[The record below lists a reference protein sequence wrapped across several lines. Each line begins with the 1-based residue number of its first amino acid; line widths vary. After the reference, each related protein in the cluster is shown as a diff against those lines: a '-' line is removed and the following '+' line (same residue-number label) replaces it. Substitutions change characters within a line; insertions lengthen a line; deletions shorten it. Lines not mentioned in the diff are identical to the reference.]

1 MKAEPPIRVLVAD
14 DHPIYRQGL
23 AETISRR
30 VDLELVGEAESGSD
44 ALELIQKLNPDV
56 AVIDMKMPGLGGME
70 VARAILEADLPTQ
83 VLFLSGYLESATVYE
98 AVQAGARG
106 YISKDHDAEMI
117 CEAIAAV
124 AGGQM
129 VLAPEVQEA
138 IAKEIR
144 LRTEGARSS
153 LSKRECEI
161 LAMTAEGRS
170 AADIAD
176 RLYLSP
182 ATVKTHLQRT
192 YQKLGVSDRAAAV
205 AEALRRGLL
214 D

>member
-1 MKAEPPIRVLVAD
+1 MNQIRVLVAD
-14 DHPIYRQGL
+14 DHPVYREGL

-30 VDLELVGEAESGSD
+30 VDLELVAEAESGSD
-44 ALELIQKLNPDV
+44 ALELIQKLSPDV

-70 VARAILEADLPTQ
+70 VARAVLEAELPTR
-83 VLFLSGYLESATVYE
+83 VLFLSGYVESATVYE

-129 VLAPEVQEA
+129 VLAPEIQEA
-138 IAKEIR
+138 IAEEIR
-144 LRTEGARSS
+144 RRTEDAPRS
-153 LSKRECEI
+153 LSRREREI
-161 LAMTAEGRS
+161 LAITAEGKS
-170 AADIAD
+170 AAEVAD

-182 ATVKTHLQRT
+182 ATVKTHLQRI

>member
-1 MKAEPPIRVLVAD
+1 MNAEAQIRVVVAD
-14 DHPIYRQGL
+14 DHPLYRQGL

-30 VDLELVGEAESGSD
+30 GDLELVGEAESGGD
-44 ALELIQKLNPDV
+44 ALELIRELNPDV

-70 VARAILEADLPTQ
+70 VARAVLDADVATR
-83 VLFLSGYLESATVYE
+83 VLFLSGYVEGATVYE

-106 YISKDHDAEMI
+106 YISKDHDADMI

-129 VLAPEVQEA
+129 VMAPEIQEA

-144 LRTEGARSS
+144 LRTDDAPSS
-153 LSKRECEI
+153 LSQREREI
-161 LAMTAEGRS
+161 LGMTAEGKS
-170 AADIAD
+170 AAEIAD

-182 ATVKTHLQRT
+182 ATVKTHLQRI

-205 AEALRRGLL
+205 AEALRRGVL